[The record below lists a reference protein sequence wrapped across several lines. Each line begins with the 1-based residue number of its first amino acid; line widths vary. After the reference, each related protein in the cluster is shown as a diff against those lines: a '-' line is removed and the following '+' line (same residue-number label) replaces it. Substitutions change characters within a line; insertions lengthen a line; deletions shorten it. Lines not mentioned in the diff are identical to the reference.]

1 MITEYPTTN
10 ENIEIAKATP
20 DAHVWIDG
28 GRIVVFT
35 GKDIPPPPPVQ
46 PVMIEEAV
54 ALAAIKAAGKTDAEA
69 KALLSAEVGKVG
81 V

>member
-1 MITEYPTTN
+1 MIVEYT
-10 ENIEIAKATP
+10 IEQYDEAIATP
-20 DAHVWIDG
+20 EPRHVWIDG

-35 GKDIPPPPPVQ
+35 GKDIPPPPPPAV
-46 PVMIEEAV
+46 VMVEESV
-54 ALAAIKAAGKTDAEA
+54 ALAAIKAAGKTDSEA